1 MTDAAPTRSRTFKK
15 FTFRGIDLEAL
26 MDMSSE
32 DVMDLMHSRV
42 RRRFS
47 RGIRKKPLAL
57 IKRLRKEKMKAEPGT
72 KPDVVKTHLRDMIIV
87 PEMIGGVVGVYNGKL
102 FNSVEVKADM
112 VGHYLAEFSITYK
125 PSKHGRAGMVD
136 KKVTVL

>member
-57 IKRLRKEKMKAEPGT
+57 IKRLRK
-72 KPDVVKTHLRDMIIV
+72 V
-87 PEMIGGVVGVYNGKL
+87 
-102 FNSVEVKADM
+102 
-112 VGHYLAEFSITYK
+112 
-125 PSKHGRAGMVD
+125 RAPPRAP
-136 KKVTVL
+136 